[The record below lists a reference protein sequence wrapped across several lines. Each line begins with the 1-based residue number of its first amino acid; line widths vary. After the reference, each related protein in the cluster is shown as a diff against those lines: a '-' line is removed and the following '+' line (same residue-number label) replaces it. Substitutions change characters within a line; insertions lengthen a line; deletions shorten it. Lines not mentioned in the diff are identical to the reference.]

1 MVNVQS
7 KMRILVLFLAGL
19 SIIASIAGLFMDH
32 SIEMTSYISVYGE
45 EVQLQGKGLYKFD
58 SVSVAAQG
66 IASDLITLIVG
77 VPLLLASSYFT
88 SRGSFKAKLLFTGTL
103 GYFLYT
109 YMSYTFLWMYNPL
122 FLIYVALMSLSF
134 YAFVIMMTSFEL
146 SSIVTHFKEGLPV
159 RYIGGFQV
167 FIGVMLLLLWLGKI
181 IPTISYDNV
190 LAVTAPVGLE
200 HYTTLVIQG
209 MDLGF
214 IVPTA
219 FLSGIL
225 IIKRKPLGYLL
236 SAVVTLKGITMLT
249 AITAMMINMVLSDVA
264 VSPVEVVIFLIFDL
278 LAIGALVQ
286 LLRNVK

>member
-1 MVNVQS
+1 MVNLQS
-7 KMRILVLFLAGL
+7 KMRILVFFIAAL
-19 SIIASIAGLFMDH
+19 SILASIAGLFMDY
-32 SIEMTSYISVYGE
+32 SIEMSSYVSIYGE
-45 EVQLQGKGLYKFD
+45 EIQLQGKGLYRFD
-58 SVSVAAQG
+58 SISVAAQG
-66 IASDLITLIVG
+66 IASDLITLILG
-77 VPLLLASSYFT
+77 VPLLLASSYLAL
-88 SRGSFKAKLLFTGTL
+88 RGSFKAKLLFTGTL

-122 FLIYVALMSLSF
+122 FLIYVAIMSLSF
-134 YAFVIMMTSFEL
+134 YAFVLMMTSFEL

-159 RYIGGFQV
+159 RYIGGFQI
-167 FIGVMLLLLWLGKI
+167 FIGIMLLFLWLGKI
-181 IPTISYDNV
+181 VPTISFEGGLSV
-190 LAVTAPVGLE
+190 SSPVGLE

-219 FLSGIL
+219 FISGTL
-225 IIKRKPLGYLL
+225 LFKRKPLGYLL

-249 AITAMMINMVLSDVA
+249 AITAMMINMFLSGVP
-264 VSPVEVVIFLIFDL
+264 VSPVELIIFSIFDL